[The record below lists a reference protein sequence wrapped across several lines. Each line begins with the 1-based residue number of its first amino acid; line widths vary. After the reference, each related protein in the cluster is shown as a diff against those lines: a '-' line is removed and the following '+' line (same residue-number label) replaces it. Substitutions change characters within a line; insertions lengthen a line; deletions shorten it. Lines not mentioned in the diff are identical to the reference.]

1 MESLISKHDGKK
13 NCQLQNLNKTQ
24 VHQETGIVDS
34 TQKCQGNQDNSK
46 EGILKTYSDKPEDN
60 LEDNVDID
68 ISENDIDKMIEEE
81 LSYYNLTDR
90 STKNIYR
97 SIDCKTKELIL
108 SPKTLTF
115 NMLCR

>member
-1 MESLISKHDGKK
+1 MIE
-13 NCQLQNLNKTQ
+13 KTK
-24 VHQETGIVDS
+24 V
-34 TQKCQGNQDNSK
+34 QDEFS
-46 EGILKTYSDKPEDN
+46 
-60 LEDNVDID
+60 ID
-68 ISENDIDKMIEEE
+68 DIDKMIEEE

-115 NMLCR
+115 KNENIVKVFDF